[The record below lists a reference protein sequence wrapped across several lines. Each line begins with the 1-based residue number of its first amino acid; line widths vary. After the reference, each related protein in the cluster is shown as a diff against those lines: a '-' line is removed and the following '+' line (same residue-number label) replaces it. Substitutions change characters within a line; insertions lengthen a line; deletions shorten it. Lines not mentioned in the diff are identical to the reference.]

1 MTLEKECNVF
11 KRYLDNTHC
20 RIIYIPSVG
29 AYKTRCS
36 ISRGSDSHKIRTFS
50 SSEIQDVGKPSTATK
65 IKESVAITVI
75 LLLIIVGLSLLG
87 GGYA

>member
-1 MTLEKECNVF
+1 MFTQFRNDK
-11 KRYLDNTHC
+11 HC
-20 RIIYIPSVG
+20 RIIYSTSGG
-29 AYKTRCS
+29 AYKTKSS
-36 ISRGSDSHKIRTFS
+36 ISRGSDSHKIRTYS

-75 LLLIIVGLSLLG
+75 LLLIIVGLSFLG

>member
-1 MTLEKECNVF
+1 MF

-20 RIIYIPSVG
+20 RIIYIQTTG
-29 AYKTRCS
+29 LYKTRCS
-36 ISRGSDSHKIRTFS
+36 ISRGSDSHKIRMYS

-65 IKESVAITVI
+65 IKETVAITVI